1 MFLIHPILK
10 MSIGCYIKH
19 FSPMLLII
27 NILKNIMNSN
37 KLEQVLL
44 VIGLFII
51 SVSILSIVF
60 WGIPQNI
67 IS

>member
-1 MFLIHPILK
+1 
-10 MSIGCYIKH
+10 
-19 FSPMLLII
+19 MLLII